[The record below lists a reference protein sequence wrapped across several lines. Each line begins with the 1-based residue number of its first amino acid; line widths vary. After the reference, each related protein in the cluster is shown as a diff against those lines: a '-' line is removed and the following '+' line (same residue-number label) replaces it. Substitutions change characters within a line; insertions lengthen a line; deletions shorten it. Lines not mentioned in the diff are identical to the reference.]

1 MENQKNLILAV
12 VFSIIVL
19 LGFDLFF
26 PKQKID
32 PSTQANIAIEK
43 QNTNQEDLEPS
54 IESRVQ
60 TKNKNVVKNK
70 EDRITFDME
79 RLSGSINLYG
89 ATLDDVI
96 LKDHKNS
103 IRLDS
108 QNIKVLTKENS
119 TSPYLIRLGW
129 ASSDKMGLPDKNTLW
144 TSNKKHK
151 LNQI

>member
-32 PSTQANIAIEK
+32 PSTQTNKIIDK

-60 TKNKNVVKNK
+60 TKNENVVKNK

-96 LKDHKNS
+96 LKDHKKS

-119 TSPYLIRLGW
+119 TSPYLIRLG
-129 ASSDKMGLPDKNTLW
+129 
-144 TSNKKHK
+144 
-151 LNQI
+151 